1 MHFYVICQCSSAHT
15 ISSGSETHKY
25 YHICFWCSFISV
37 FQQRNWVSNM
47 SDVEVLY
54 NKNLISQVLTNH
66 YERCGRYYGSGGWGS
81 HGSATEE
88 ERRLTMMLFSGIFD
102 SLAQRVCLIFL
113 MFRTIGI
120 THKKKYIFSLYL

>member
-1 MHFYVICQCSSAHT
+1 MSFVSAARHILFHQVQKHT
-15 ISSGSETHKY
+15 NIITFVQS
-25 YHICFWCSFISV
+25 FWCSLISV
-37 FQQRNWVSNM
+37 FQQRNWVSNV

-54 NKNLISQVLTNH
+54 NENLISQVLTNH

-113 MFRTIGI
+113 
-120 THKKKYIFSLYL
+120 SLELLA

>member
-25 YHICFWCSFISV
+25 YHICTEFLV
-37 FQQRNWVSNM
+37 FVQQRNWVSIM
-47 SDVEVLY
+47 SDVEVLC

-102 SLAQRVCLIFL
+102 SLAQRVCLFFL
-113 MFRTIGI
+113 ILKTIGI
-120 THKKKYIFSLYL
+120 THKIKYIFSLYL